1 MANTFKNATLKAN
14 TSGSL
19 DTIYTTPSATTSLV
33 HALYVSN
40 TGSETLKVD
49 LKMLDASAATTS
61 SLITD
66 GVVLPG
72 STLVWDKPIN
82 LEASDSLRISP
93 NKNSSTEVIAS
104 VLQIT

>member
-19 DTIYTTPSATTSLV
+19 DTIYTTPS
-33 HALYVSN
+33 
-40 TGSETLKVD
+40 
-49 LKMLDASAATTS
+49 ATTS

-93 NKNSSTEVIAS
+93 NKNTSTEVIAS
-104 VLQIT
+104 VLQMT